1 MSSNKLKEL
10 LEKKQMVHD
19 KANGLFDIGTV
30 PSMLKNEFNNKV
42 SQYDNMY
49 DSIETM
55 KAMTDNQETI
65 DNLIGQQIEVL
76 TVRIKWELDWATRAA
91 KLIS

>member
-1 MSSNKLKEL
+1 MASQGLEELYLKM
-10 LEKKQMVHD
+10 EKVHE
-19 KANGLFDIGTV
+19 KASHIFETGSF

-42 SQYDNMY
+42 SQYDSMY

-55 KAMTDNQETI
+55 KAMTDNEETI
-65 DNLIGQQIEVL
+65 SNLINQQIEVL

-91 KLIS
+91 EQM

>member
-1 MSSNKLKEL
+1 MGDNKLKEL
-10 LEKKQMVHD
+10 YEKMLLVHN
-19 KANGLFDIGTV
+19 KSQGLFDLGTV

-65 DNLIGQQIEVL
+65 DNLINQQIEVL

-91 KLIS
+91 ARIG

>member
-1 MSSNKLKEL
+1 MGDNKLKEL
-10 LEKKQMVHD
+10 YEKMLLVHN
-19 KANGLFDIGTV
+19 KSQGLFDLGTV

-65 DNLIGQQIEVL
+65 DNLINQQIEVL

-91 KLIS
+91 VRTG

>member
-1 MSSNKLKEL
+1 MGDNKLKEL
-10 LEKKQMVHD
+10 YEKMLLVHN
-19 KANGLFDIGTV
+19 KSQGLFDLGTV

-55 KAMTDNQETI
+55 KAMTDNQDTI
-65 DNLIGQQIEVL
+65 DNLINQQIEVL

-91 KLIS
+91 ARIG

>member
-1 MSSNKLKEL
+1 MSSNKLKVL
-10 LEKKQMVHD
+10 LEKMQLVHD
-19 KANGLFDIGTV
+19 KAQGMFDIGTV

>member
-1 MSSNKLKEL
+1 MGDNKLKEL
-10 LEKKQMVHD
+10 YEKMQLVHN
-19 KANGLFDIGTV
+19 KSQGLFDLGTV

-65 DNLIGQQIEVL
+65 DNLINQQIEVL

-91 KLIS
+91 ARIG

>member
-1 MSSNKLKEL
+1 MSNNKLKEL
-10 LEKKQMVHD
+10 CEKMQMVHD
-19 KANGLFDIGTV
+19 KAQGLFDIGNV
-30 PSMLKNEFNNKV
+30 PSMLKNEYNNKV
-42 SQYDNMY
+42 SQYENMY